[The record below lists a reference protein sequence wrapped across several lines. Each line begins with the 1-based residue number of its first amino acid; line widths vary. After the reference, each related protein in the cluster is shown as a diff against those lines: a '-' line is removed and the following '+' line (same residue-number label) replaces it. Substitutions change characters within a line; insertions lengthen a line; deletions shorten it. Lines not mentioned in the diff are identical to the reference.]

1 MMALASSLSNDACC
15 DELEARSFSLSS
27 DVPYDGP
34 DSPDFV
40 PARLVE
46 VELGGPLA
54 AVAAVAAGGRRYA
67 RALALVRLHTRPLGV
82 VELPLPP
89 GGLAAAECARL
100 VWAALGDAIAAHL
113 RADGLPV
120 PAALPV
126 AGLPAAAP
134 ACLAARAALRA
145 AAPFV
150 SVVVA
155 TRDRPASLAACLE
168 ALLALDYPAYEII
181 VVDNAPSD
189 EATAECVRRAQGGR
203 AAVRY
208 VREARPGPSW
218 ARNRGLAEAR
228 GALVA
233 FTDDDVAVDAHWLSA
248 LAEGFAAAAGVACV
262 TGLVLPAELETPAQ
276 QLIEQCGG
284 FGKGFA
290 RRVHEPTRGRGGD
303 RLHPYIASAFGSGN
317 NMAFRT
323 DVLRAL
329 GGFDPA
335 LGPTTPALGGEE
347 LAAFFGVLRA
357 GYRLVYEPAA
367 FMRHRHRRDY
377 AGLRRQ
383 LRGWGV
389 GFTAYLTKSL
399 LDHPRLLPD
408 FAARVP
414 YGLYSALSARAPRN
428 ARKPAGLPRDL
439 TRAERLGWL
448 YGPLAYLRSRREL
461 HRTYGTQGYLPKS
474 SVSHS

>member
-1 MMALASSLSNDACC
+1 MRSKVTPIPWSLA
-15 DELEARSFSLSS
+15 DEVA
-27 DVPYDGP
+27 YDGP
-34 DSPDFV
+34 AVPGFA

-46 VELGGPLA
+46 LDLGLPLPGLA
-54 AVAAVAAGGRRYA
+54 AAGPGGRRYA

-89 GGLAAAECARL
+89 GGLAAAACARL
-100 VWAALGDAIAAHL
+100 VWAALGAAIAAHL
-113 RADGLPV
+113 RADGLAV
-120 PAALPV
+120 PAGLPV
-126 AGLPAAAP
+126 GGLPAAAP
-134 ACLAARAALRA
+134 ACLAGRAALLA

-155 TRDRPASLAACLE
+155 TRDRPASLAACLA

-181 VVDNAPSD
+181 VVDNAPAD
-189 EATAECVRRAQGGR
+189 EATAEYVRRAHGHR

-208 VREARPGPSW
+208 VREARPGSSW

-233 FTDDDVAVDAHWLSA
+233 FTDDDVAVDAHWLTA
-248 LAEGFAAAAGVACV
+248 LAEGFAAAEGVGCV

-276 QLIEQCGG
+276 QLIEACGG

-290 RRVHEPTRGRGGD
+290 RRVHEPARRRGGD
-303 RLHPYIASAFGSGN
+303 RLHPYIASAFGSGA
-317 NMAFRT
+317 NMAFRAE
-323 DVLRAL
+323 VLRGL

-335 LGPTTPALGGEE
+335 LGTGTPALGGEE

-357 GYRLVYEPAA
+357 GHRLVYEPAA

-414 YGLYSALSARAPRN
+414 HGLYSALSARAPRN

-439 TRAERLGWL
+439 ARQERLGWL
-448 YGPLAYLRSRREL
+448 CGPLAYLRSRRQL
-461 HRTYGTQGYLPKS
+461 RRTYGAQEYPQQTKS